1 MSPLTAITGL
11 YSQGLLYGG
20 PVILIWSWVFTGAV
34 TILVGLAM
42 SELSSAFPV
51 SGGLYFWSFMLAGK
65 YGPVASWCVGWINL
79 LGQIAFVAGNTYT
92 FVEVLAAMLFLGTQD
107 QPAGGYSPS
116 NSMQLYMF
124 GGLLVIYASV
134 NTFTLKS
141 LTHVARI
148 GALWQVVGAFVVAV
162 TLLFVAEKRQKWS
175 WVLTD
180 FEPNPASG
188 ITHPVY
194 ICLLGLLTACW
205 SFTGYDSAA
214 HLIEETISGDL
225 TAGWPMLY
233 AIMTSFTVG
242 LLYLASLTVTI
253 QDITTFTDPSA
264 ELATVSYVAQIMW
277 DAFESRYSSGHASLL
292 LMVVPLGSC
301 WFCGLLSITSASRML
316 YGFSRDQAVPFW
328 RIWTHVDGH
337 SGVPV
342 NAVWGVAAGAFV
354 MSLPLIQGVTA
365 FLATTSIATVGLA
378 LAYGMP
384 IGLHLIS
391 RNSFEPG
398 PFTLGRCSFPVGL
411 IAFIWLMFTSIIFM
425 LPGIYPITELTF
437 NYAPVAIGGVLLLV
451 VAAWVLSA
459 RFWFSGPR
467 TEVDNSDVV
476 KVKYWI
482 SDPPR
487 HGL

>member
-1 MSPLTAITGL
+1 
-11 YSQGLLYGG
+11 
-20 PVILIWSWVFTGAV
+20 
-34 TILVGLAM
+34 
-42 SELSSAFPV
+42 
-51 SGGLYFWSFMLAGK
+51 ML
-65 YGPVASWCVGWINL
+65 
-79 LGQIAFVAGNTYT
+79 Q
-92 FVEVLAAMLFLGTQD
+92 
-107 QPAGGYSPS
+107 
-116 NSMQLYMF
+116 QLYIY

-141 LTHVARI
+141 LTQVARI
-148 GALWQVVGAFVVAV
+148 GAIWQVAGAFVIAV
-162 TLLFVAEKRQKWS
+162 TLLSVAEKRQKWS

-188 ITHPVY
+188 ITSPGY

-233 AIMTSFTVG
+233 AIITSFTVG
-242 LLYLASLTVTI
+242 LLYLLSLTATI

-277 DAFESRYSSGHASLL
+277 DAFESRYSSGHASLV
-292 LMVVPLGSC
+292 LMMVPLGSC
-301 WFCGLLSITSASRML
+301 WFCGLLSVTSASRML

-328 RIWTHVDGH
+328 RIWTHVDAH

-342 NAVWGVAAGAFV
+342 NAVWGVVAGAFV
-354 MSLPLIQGVTA
+354 MSLPLLQGVTA

-384 IGLHLIS
+384 IGLHLIN

-398 PFTLGRCSFPVGL
+398 PFTLGR
-411 IAFIWLMFTSIIFM
+411 
-425 LPGIYPITELTF
+425 
-437 NYAPVAIGGVLLLV
+437 
-451 VAAWVLSA
+451 
-459 RFWFSGPR
+459 
-467 TEVDNSDVV
+467 
-476 KVKYWI
+476 
-482 SDPPR
+482 
-487 HGL
+487 

>member
-20 PVILIWSWVFTGAV
+20 PVVLIWSWVFTGAV

-92 FVEVLAAMLFLGTQD
+92 FVEVLAAMMYLATQD
-107 QPAGGYSPS
+107 QPSGGYSPS
-116 NSMQLYMF
+116 NSMQLYIY

-141 LTHVARI
+141 LTQVARI
-148 GALWQVVGAFVVAV
+148 GAIWQVAGAFVIAV
-162 TLLFVAEKRQKWS
+162 TLLSVAEKRQKWS

-188 ITHPVY
+188 ITSPGY

-233 AIMTSFTVG
+233 AIITSFTVG
-242 LLYLASLTVTI
+242 LLYLLSLTATI

-277 DAFESRYSSGHASLL
+277 DAFESRYSSGHASLV
-292 LMVVPLGSC
+292 LMMVPLGSC
-301 WFCGLLSITSASRML
+301 WFCGLLSVTSASRML

-328 RIWTHVDGH
+328 RIWTHVDAH

-342 NAVWGVAAGAFV
+342 NAVWGVVAGAFV
-354 MSLPLIQGVTA
+354 MSLPLLQGVTA

-384 IGLHLIS
+384 IGLHLIN

-398 PFTLGRCSFPVGL
+398 PFTLGRWSFSVGL
-411 IAFIWLMFTSIIFM
+411 IAFIWLMFTSVIFM
-425 LPGIYPITELTF
+425 LPGIYPITSVTL
-437 NYAPVAIGGVLLLV
+437 NYAPVAIGGVLLLIA
-451 VAAWVLSA
+451 AAWVLSA
-459 RFWFSGPR
+459 QFWFSGPKI
-467 TEVDNSDVV
+467 EVDNSDIV
-476 KVKYWI
+476 KVNYWI

-487 HGL
+487 HGV